1 MDKYDFSEKYKKLII
16 ESYKEAK
23 FDIDHLTDEE
33 IFDLFESDDEGKFIN
48 EWSEKL
54 DPEYYNSDDFDFDL
68 FEEIHEIYTKNWE
81 KIPRIDSSSE
91 YDRLIFRQS
100 LDIGELNKNCKL
112 PWYERRSR

>member
-48 EWSEKL
+48 
-54 DPEYYNSDDFDFDL
+54 
-68 FEEIHEIYTKNWE
+68 
-81 KIPRIDSSSE
+81 
-91 YDRLIFRQS
+91 
-100 LDIGELNKNCKL
+100 
-112 PWYERRSR
+112 